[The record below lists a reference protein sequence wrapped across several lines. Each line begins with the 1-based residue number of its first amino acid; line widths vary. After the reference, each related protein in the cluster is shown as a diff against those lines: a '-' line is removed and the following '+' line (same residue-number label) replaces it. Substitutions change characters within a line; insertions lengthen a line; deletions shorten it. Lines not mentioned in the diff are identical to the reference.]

1 MTLGNESGMRSLP
14 LFVSFLVI
22 VQLLGCTA
30 TPFPY
35 TRQLSVGVAVL
46 FTDGRTPTSQQIANI
61 RTAMS
66 LFLSRAG
73 YRIEEKGES
82 AELIATVSF
91 TPNASDPNSGR
102 ISILNFESALEFRR
116 DSVSAFEPAKEALEE
131 MRAIHEMADSRAG
144 LRN

>member
-1 MTLGNESGMRSLP
+1 MTLGNESSMRSLP

-30 TPFPY
+30 TPFPHA
-35 TRQLSVGVAVL
+35 RQVSVGVAVL

-66 LFLSRAG
+66 VFLSRAG
-73 YRIEEKGES
+73 YRIEEKSES

-116 DSVSAFEPAKEALEE
+116 ASVSAFEPAKEALEE
-131 MRAIHEMADSRAG
+131 MRAIQEMADSRAG